1 MHEPPDAVNLFKRF
15 MEIHQAKEDRTRH
28 TFGHCPLYLEQL
40 RGLFND
46 GKEFGF

>member
-28 TFGHCPLYLEQL
+28 TFESSRLYLEQL